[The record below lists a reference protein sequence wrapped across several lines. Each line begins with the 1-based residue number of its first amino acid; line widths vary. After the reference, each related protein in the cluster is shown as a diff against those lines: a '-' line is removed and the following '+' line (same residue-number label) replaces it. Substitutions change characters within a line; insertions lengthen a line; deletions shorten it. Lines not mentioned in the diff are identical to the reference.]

1 MKGPPQGVVLLGP
14 GMWGRDLEEM
24 AGGEASG
31 GSWAVFGRGLT
42 CHVLDLSQDQ
52 RRRCCETVGPGD
64 EALPGLPAGDGAA
77 GGVRALRVPRQSER
91 AGQPFPSHTS
101 ALHWGV
107 VES

>member
-1 MKGPPQGVVLLGP
+1 
-14 GMWGRDLEEM
+14 MWGWDLEEM
-24 AGGEASG
+24 AGGEGSG

-91 AGQPFPSHTS
+91 AGRPSPATR
-101 ALHWGV
+101 LPCTGGGRVPGV
-107 VES
+107 TKTAGEAA